1 MPLITLRTDVPGSDG
16 REEVMT
22 EYFCDWPDCPNVAVH
37 VLGVIREVRA
47 AAMVCAE
54 HHPDVVAAR
63 ARAKR
68 TPPEK

>member
-1 MPLITLRTDVPGSDG
+1 MPLITLRTDVTGAEG
-16 REEVMT
+16 QEEVMT

-37 VLGVIREVRA
+37 VLGVIREIRA

-63 ARAKR
+63 ARANR